1 MRTVIYIR
9 VSTDRQDNSEKM
21 QRDKCVSFC
30 KEKGYEPITVITD
43 SDISG
48 GSKIF
53 NRPGGKVLEQM
64 IINQEV
70 DHIVCWKLDRLSRR
84 VVDGLNFI
92 ETLNKQGIGISVLDI
107 NGETIDSNSAMGKF
121 FLSLMLSLN
130 EMERGII
137 SERTSHILQNK
148 KQNLKVYSNKAP
160 YGFRKQGDTLIPV
173 PEQLSKVKNII
184 IKHKTQS
191 KRSLSIE
198 NVIGYNVV
206 QRIIKD
212 QEFYRQHI

>member
-1 MRTVIYIR
+1 MKTIIYIR

-21 QRDKCVSFC
+21 QLDKCSSFC
-30 KEKGYEPITVITD
+30 KDKGYDLIDVIID

-53 NRPGGKVLEQM
+53 NRPGGKVLKDK
-64 IINQEV
+64 IKNKEV

-92 ETLNKQGIGISVLDI
+92 ETLNKEGIGISVLDI

-148 KQNLKVYSNKAP
+148 KKNKEVYSRTPP
-160 YGFRKQGDTLIPV
+160 YGYKKSGKSLIKVPKELEKVSRVLSMRKTG
-173 PEQLSKVKNII
+173 
-184 IKHKTQS
+184 
-191 KRSLSIE
+191 RSVRSISIDL
-198 NVIGYNVV
+198 VLGYNRVK
-206 QRIIKD
+206 RIIKD
-212 QEFYRQHI
+212 EEFYSS

>member
-1 MRTVIYIR
+1 MKTIIYIR

-21 QRDKCVSFC
+21 QLDKCSSFC
-30 KEKGYEPITVITD
+30 KDKGYDLIDVIID

-53 NRPGGKVLEQM
+53 NRPGGKVLKDK
-64 IINQEV
+64 IKNKEV

-92 ETLNKQGIGISVLDI
+92 ETLNKEGIGISVLDI

-148 KQNLKVYSNKAP
+148 KKNKEVVVNMN
-160 YGFRKQGDTLIPV
+160 KTTLTNNNG
-173 PEQLSKVKNII
+173 SKNASA
-184 IKHKTQS
+184 S
-191 KRSLSIE
+191 KY
-198 NVIGYNVV
+198 VA
-206 QRIIKD
+206 K
-212 QEFYRQHI
+212 

>member
-21 QRDKCVSFC
+21 QLDKCSSFC
-30 KEKGYEPITVITD
+30 KDKGYDPVDIIID

-53 NRPGGKVLEQM
+53 NRPGGSVLGRM
-64 IINQEV
+64 IKNKEV

-92 ETLNKQGIGISVLDI
+92 ETLNKEGIGISVLDI

-148 KQNLKVYSNKAP
+148 KRNKEVYSKTPP
-160 YGFRKQGDTLIPV
+160 YGYKKSGKLLVEV
-173 PEQLSKVKNII
+173 PQELEKVK
-184 IKHKTQS
+184 KVLSMRKTGNS
-191 KRSLSIE
+191 VRSISIDL
-198 NVIGYNVV
+198 VLGYNRVK
-206 QRIIKD
+206 RIIKD
-212 QEFYRQHI
+212 EEFYSS

>member
-1 MRTVIYIR
+1 MKTIIYIR

-21 QRDKCVSFC
+21 QLDKCSSFC
-30 KEKGYEPITVITD
+30 KDKGYDLIDVIID

-53 NRPGGKVLEQM
+53 NRPGGKVLKDK
-64 IINQEV
+64 IKNKEV

-92 ETLNKQGIGISVLDI
+92 ETLNKEGIGISVLDI

-148 KQNLKVYSNKAP
+148 KKNKEVYSRTPP
-160 YGFRKQGDTLIPV
+160 YGYKKFGKSLIKVPKELEKVSRVLSMRKTG
-173 PEQLSKVKNII
+173 
-184 IKHKTQS
+184 
-191 KRSLSIE
+191 RSVRSISIDL
-198 NVIGYNVV
+198 VLGYNRVK
-206 QRIIKD
+206 RIIKD
-212 QEFYRQHI
+212 EEFYSS

>member
-1 MRTVIYIR
+1 MKTIIYIR

-21 QRDKCVSFC
+21 QLDKCSSFC
-30 KEKGYEPITVITD
+30 KDKGYDIIDVIID

-53 NRPGGKVLEQM
+53 NRPGGKVLKDK
-64 IINQEV
+64 IKNKEV

-92 ETLNKQGIGISVLDI
+92 ETLNKEGIGISVLDI

-148 KQNLKVYSNKAP
+148 KKNKEVYSRTPP
-160 YGFRKQGDTLIPV
+160 YGYKKSGKSLIKVPKELEKVSRVLSMRKTG
-173 PEQLSKVKNII
+173 
-184 IKHKTQS
+184 
-191 KRSLSIE
+191 RSVRSISIDL
-198 NVIGYNVV
+198 VLGYNRVK
-206 QRIIKD
+206 RIIKD
-212 QEFYRQHI
+212 EEFYSS